1 MKSKRN
7 NPLPD
12 ETGHTIAVG
21 KAGAGKSVSGAFIS
35 DMIFACSDVTQLK
48 RGDGE
53 MTPDEQDKCIRT
65 IMANT
70 KFRMNLN
77 K

>member
-21 KAGAGKSVSGAFIS
+21 KAGTGKSASGAFIS
-35 DMIFACSDVTQLK
+35 DIIFACSDVTQLK
-48 RGDGE
+48 RVYGE
-53 MTPDEQDKCIRT
+53 MSPGEGDKFVRAIKE
-65 IMANT
+65 NT
-70 KFRMNLN
+70 QLRMNL
-77 K
+77 KK

>member
-21 KAGAGKSVSGAFIS
+21 KAGSGKSISGAFIS

-48 RGDGE
+48 RVYGE
-53 MTPDEQDKCIRT
+53 MNPDEQDKCVRT

-70 KFRMNLN
+70 KFRMNL
-77 K
+77 KK

>member
-21 KAGAGKSVSGAFIS
+21 KAGSGKSISGAFIS
-35 DMIFACSDVTQLK
+35 DMIFACSDVSQIK
-48 RGDGE
+48 RVYDE
-53 MTPDEQDKCIRT
+53 MSPDEGDKFVRAIKE
-65 IMANT
+65 NT
-70 KFRMNLN
+70 QIRMNL
-77 K
+77 KK